1 MEPTTSKEGLYIFFF
16 GLGFLMGYL
25 ISIKSLD
32 LVYKDIMKRTLDE
45 VHRQYK
51 KALKNVEYKKKGN

>member
-1 MEPTTSKEGLYIFFF
+1 MYDNTRPEGIYIFLF

-25 ISIKSLD
+25 ISLKTLD
-32 LVYKDIMKRTLDE
+32 GVYKDIMKRALDE

-51 KALKNVEYKKKGN
+51 RALGKGN